1 MPAPSA
7 YRPPRW
13 LPEGHSQ
20 TIWPALLFRRAPPA
34 YRRECWPTPDG
45 GIIALDFIDAPQPDA
60 PLVVLFHG
68 LEGSSHSH
76 YAIALMQALRQCG
89 WHGVVPHFRGC
100 GGMDNPLPRAY
111 HAGDS
116 AEVAWILETLAGRYR
131 TLYAAGVSLGG
142 NMLLKHLGEAGDRA
156 VVKAAAG
163 ISVPVDMVAASENLD
178 RGLSRLIYTGMFLKT
193 LKAASRATLA
203 RHPGLFDRDRMEASR
218 TFGEFDDTVT
228 APLHGF
234 AGARDYWTRASC
246 KPWLRDIAC
255 PTLLLNARNDPFLP
269 QQALPCQQEV
279 SRQVTR
285 EFPDGGGHVG
295 FISGPFPGNIDWLPA
310 RLLAFFAAHSR
321 PDPH

>member
-116 AEVAWILETLAGRYR
+116 AEVAWILETLTGRYR

-203 RHPGLFDRDRMEASR
+203 RHPGLFDCDRMEASR

-269 QQALPCQQEV
+269 QQALPRQQEV

>member
-20 TIWPALLFRRAPPA
+20 TIWPALLFRRTPPA

-142 NMLLKHLGEAGDRA
+142 NMLLKHLGEAGNRA

-269 QQALPCQQEV
+269 QQALPRQQEV

-285 EFPDGGGHVG
+285 EFPDSGGHVG

>member
-1 MPAPSA
+1 
-7 YRPPRW
+7 
-13 LPEGHSQ
+13 
-20 TIWPALLFRRAPPA
+20 
-34 YRRECWPTPDG
+34 
-45 GIIALDFIDAPQPDA
+45 
-60 PLVVLFHG
+60 
-68 LEGSSHSH
+68 
-76 YAIALMQALRQCG
+76 
-89 WHGVVPHFRGC
+89 
-100 GGMDNPLPRAY
+100 
-111 HAGDS
+111 
-116 AEVAWILETLAGRYR
+116 
-131 TLYAAGVSLGG
+131 
-142 NMLLKHLGEAGDRA
+142 
-156 VVKAAAG
+156 
-163 ISVPVDMVAASENLD
+163 
-178 RGLSRLIYTGMFLKT
+178 
-193 LKAASRATLA
+193 
-203 RHPGLFDRDRMEASR
+203 MEASR

-269 QQALPCQQEV
+269 QQALPRQQEV